1 MTNIS
6 PQEMASDPAALLDRV
21 EAGER
26 VLVVRGG
33 RAVAELRP
41 IPQPQSS
48 LRPFGLAAGAFS
60 VPDDFDAPLPDSFRL
75 GGGDQTQ
82 PRQTLPSSSTGHL
95 SAATEIR
102 PQHHSSVDRIFSAYP
117 VHLLEN
123 R

>member
-41 IPQPQSS
+41 ITHSRS
-48 LRPFGLAAGAFS
+48 ASRPYGLASGAFR
-60 VPDDFDAPLPDSFRL
+60 VPDDFDSPLPDS
-75 GGGDQTQ
+75 
-82 PRQTLPSSSTGHL
+82 
-95 SAATEIR
+95 
-102 PQHHSSVDRIFSAYP
+102 
-117 VHLLEN
+117 LLQDFEV
-123 R
+123 

>member
-6 PQEMASDPAALLDRV
+6 PQEMANDPAALLDRV

-60 VPDDFDAPLPDSFRL
+60 VPDDFDTPLPDS
-75 GGGDQTQ
+75 
-82 PRQTLPSSSTGHL
+82 
-95 SAATEIR
+95 
-102 PQHHSSVDRIFSAYP
+102 
-117 VHLLEN
+117 LLQDFEM
-123 R
+123 